1 MNKTV
6 TLYPKYISTGAS
18 LDGVIGNGTRA
29 GGEDYRTI
37 PASSMLYVGTIA
49 FNTNPLL
56 NLSTACILKNYDIT
70 FNQRCGIWTGGTELY
85 WEFIPRRLTNVEYG
99 DTLSNGGVYLNKFT
113 AYGMSQS
120 SAISKTNGGDYL
132 DGGRSRTLYSGSYE
146 YLIGYSGN
154 LLGFYLQANNPAA
167 FKYKLYL
174 KDLYATV
181 TYEAKYRVVF
191 YDDDGSPLSSQTVN
205 GGERATAPNVSR
217 TGYTVAWSCDG
228 KSGTYSASNL
238 PTSEDTDLV
247 FRAVY
252 NPIPKVLGV
261 TVPPKGQLNVYKAV
275 NNAWQ
280 MQEGSLE
287 NGKHYYTFYYGDH
300 IKVEAVGCNDLSE
313 DLIAELS
320 DPFDGPISST
330 TVNGASST
338 TLKVFESNSY
348 TANRILTVTPQP
360 HYFTI
365 TTVAGAGGT
374 ITTTHRVTRTAP
386 TTIYVRTISGY
397 RIKTVKVDGVSQ
409 SIPDDQLYSKTFV
422 NVQADHSVEATFER
436 IQYSIT
442 FDLPQGVSVTAN
454 GTAVSGNSLTVD
466 HGDEIEFVF
475 SCGDN
480 LSLTGLF
487 LDDSE
492 DSLMDPVFK
501 QVKTAAHTIYY
512 VDGAHTLKAT
522 ATSDLVTIG
531 ITQPN
536 QAYGTITG
544 ETGKY
549 IRQASG
555 STNTLTFTVTENVGY
570 GFVKWDDDSTT
581 RPLVFAPTADRTVS
595 ATFEALDQVTRA
607 FVNAQKPYYKNA
619 TAQDKLIVP
628 FIGGKISAKG
638 QTSKDVTISAKTSDT
653 TAFSFV
659 ADPGFVFESAFVRY
673 YDSADPDLSHPDRTE
688 TTTSNPFSLHD
699 LSAKRVQIEAYF
711 KRLTYEVDV
720 TPKEEAKTPDG
731 TCTVSVLPQAYTD
744 ETYTDPKQ
752 YFFESVLTLT
762 ATPGEGW
769 YFSKWSD
776 EGGEGKNVRTI
787 TIPVGGVE
795 LQAIFRKYTFE
806 QHFTSCEGGSISIDG
821 QSATDVTAEYGD
833 NLLLTFTAEI
843 GQKIKDVLLDGVS
856 VFEDVTLTRRGGTYW
871 LRNITAAHT
880 VAVVFTPRIYT
891 NGRKLLDYYPP
902 VIRSIVDIQRLMA
915 AFQIENDAMWDAI
928 SFVAENQYI
937 ETATAEGVSMWE
949 RELGIIPAATDTLNQ
964 RKARL
969 RLKWVPSNNFTTK
982 WLHGWLKDACG
993 TDVPWPEV
1001 EGYTLKVTLPWFATW
1016 WSIFE
1021 DLRLYKPANIVL
1033 DPNVALPEDS
1043 GNLYAGF
1050 AMQTEYEYEV
1060 DGEAA
1065 EPLYDDNESE
1075 ESP

>member
-1 MNKTV
+1 MQNTK
-6 TLYPKYISTGAS
+6 TLYPAYITANSGFSAILRNSGAEY
-18 LDGVIGNGTRA
+18 A
-29 GGEDYRTI
+29 EKEI
-37 PASSMLYVGTIA
+37 PAEGSVHVGTIA
-49 FNTNPLL
+49 FDCSSIQSISSACLL
-56 NLSTACILKNYDIT
+56 NEYRIDYDQRVRIPTGKPKIWWRSTGWLIDDYTLSGTTLTVKNRYILGDQIASPTSGDNWKPNGGVLYS
-70 FNQRCGIWTGGTELY
+70 GAAAATGGT
-85 WEFIPRRLTNVEYG
+85 T
-99 DTLSNGGVYLNKFT
+99 
-113 AYGMSQS
+113 
-120 SAISKTNGGDYL
+120 
-132 DGGRSRTLYSGSYE
+132 
-146 YLIGYSGN
+146 N
-154 LLGFYLQANNPAA
+154 LLGF
-167 FKYKLYL
+167 
-174 KDLYATV
+174 DLYGTSDASFSYRLWMKNLRATV
-181 TYEAKYRVVF
+181 TYTQRYIARF
-191 YDDDGSPLSSQTVN
+191 YDENGTTLLYAQTLDAN
-205 GGERATAPNVSR
+205 QQPTPPTVSR
-217 TGYTVAWSCDG
+217 TGYDVTWKKV
-228 KSGTYSASNL
+228 GTN
-238 PTSEDTDLV
+238 
-247 FRAVY
+247 AVY
-252 NPIPKVLGV
+252 DGSALPSSVETDIAFQAVYTKKSYRVTAYPSYNSETPGV
-261 TVPPKGQLNVYKAV
+261 YIQQYVDGNWQTLDPQLTT
-275 NNAWQ
+275 
-280 MQEGSLE
+280 EGVDSHLL
-287 NGKHYYTFYYGDH
+287 YYGDR
-300 IKVEAVGCNDLSE
+300 IRYVAAGYSDSVDLRYRIGGGAYDYTEVRTLVVPNGYPAV
-313 DLIAELS
+313 IAE
-320 DPFDGPISST
+320 D
-330 TVNGASST
+330 TVEN
-338 TLKVFESNSY
+338 LNSCHIEG
-348 TANRILTVTPQP
+348 TDT

-365 TTVAGAGGT
+365 TTQAGAGGT
-374 ITTTHRVTRTAP
+374 ITTTHRVSRTAP
-386 TTIYVRTISGY
+386 TTIYVQALSGY
-397 RIKTVKVDGVSQ
+397 RIKTVKVDGVAQ
-409 SIPDDQLYSKTFV
+409 TIADDQLYTKTFV
-422 NVQADHSVEATFER
+422 NVRADHSVVATFER
-436 IQYSIT
+436 VQYNIT

-454 GTAVSGNSLTVD
+454 GTAVSGNSLTVN

-475 SCGDN
+475 NCGDDQ
-480 LSLTGLF
+480 SLTGLYI
-487 LDDSE
+487 DDIE

-536 QAYGTITG
+536 QAYGMITG

-607 FVNAQKPYYKNA
+607 FVNAQKPYYKDA

-659 ADPGFVFESAFVRY
+659 ADPGFVFESALVRY

-699 LSAKRVQIEAYF
+699 LSAKRVQIEADF

-720 TPKEEAKTPDG
+720 TPKKEAKTPDG
-731 TCTVSVLPQAYTD
+731 LCSVSVVPEAYTD

-752 YFFESVLTLT
+752 YFFKSVLTLT
-762 ATPGEGW
+762 ATPSTGW
-769 YFSKWSD
+769 YFRKWSD

-787 TIPVGGVE
+787 TVPVGGVE

-856 VFEDVTLTRRGGTYW
+856 VFEDVTLTRRGGTY
-871 LRNITAAHT
+871 LLANITAAHT
-880 VAVVFTPRIYT
+880 VAVTFAPRIYT
-891 NGRKLLDYYPP
+891 NSRKLLDYYPP

-915 AFQIENDAMWDAI
+915 AFQVENDAMWDAI
-928 SFVAENQYI
+928 SFAMENQYI
-937 ETATAEGVSMWE
+937 DTATEEGVSMWE

-982 WLHGWLKDACG
+982 WLHGWLKDVCG
-993 TDVPWPEV
+993 ADVAWPEV
-1001 EGYTLKVTLPWFATW
+1001 EGYTLKVTLPWFANW
-1016 WSIFE
+1016 WTIFE
-1021 DLRLYKPANIVL
+1021 DLKKYKPANIIL
-1033 DPNVALPEDS
+1033 DPYVETPGAE
-1043 GNLYAGF
+1043 GKLYAGF
-1050 AMQTEYEYEV
+1050 AMQTEYQITIPEDSFEI
-1060 DGEAA
+1060 
-1065 EPLYDDNESE
+1065 PTESE